1 MSISDTIAAVAV
13 LLSHIDKN
21 AEAAK
26 NPASNLPGDSSAF
39 GPSVEDTKTR
49 RASRVCKLVVF
60 FHLFMHAREGGKQE
74 TSKTNKHSRK
84 EDVHKTKEVKSY
96 FITTIYALDQ
106 L

>member
-1 MSISDTIAAVAV
+1 MQ
-13 LLSHIDKN
+13 
-21 AEAAK
+21 
-26 NPASNLPGDSSAF
+26 
-39 GPSVEDTKTR
+39 
-49 RASRVCKLVVF
+49 VVF

>member
-49 RASRVCKLVVF
+49 RASRVCKLFSSTYSCMRVRGASRRPVRQTNTAERRMSTKQRRSKATLLQ
-60 FHLFMHAREGGKQE
+60 LFTH
-74 TSKTNKHSRK
+74 
-84 EDVHKTKEVKSY
+84 
-96 FITTIYALDQ
+96 
-106 L
+106 